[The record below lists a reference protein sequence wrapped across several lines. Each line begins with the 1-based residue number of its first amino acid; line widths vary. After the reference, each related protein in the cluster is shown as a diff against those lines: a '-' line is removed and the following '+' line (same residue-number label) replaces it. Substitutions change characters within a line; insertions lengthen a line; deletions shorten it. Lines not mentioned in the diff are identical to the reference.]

1 MTTNILLI
9 DVDGVLKSLQG
20 ASGTIPGTD
29 WKEGVQE
36 FVGWCQQQFH
46 VVLILSSWQGDIHP
60 EFATLDIQLPS
71 LSWKARKTEGLA
83 GLVGPGKKIVWVED
97 GWDAQDHAT
106 AESLGIILVET
117 HFNESIA
124 LTRQKIEAV

>member
-1 MTTNILLI
+1 MTTNILLL

-29 WKEGVQE
+29 WKESVQE
-36 FVGWCQQQFH
+36 FVAWCQQRFH
-46 VVLILSSWQGDIHP
+46 VVLILSSWQADIHP

-71 LSWKARKTEGLA
+71 LSWKATKTEGLA

-97 GWDAQDHAT
+97 GWDAGAD
-106 AESLGIILVET
+106 EE
-117 HFNESIA
+117 
-124 LTRQKIEAV
+124 QKSEPWDCCEQQRKRKSRKEPA